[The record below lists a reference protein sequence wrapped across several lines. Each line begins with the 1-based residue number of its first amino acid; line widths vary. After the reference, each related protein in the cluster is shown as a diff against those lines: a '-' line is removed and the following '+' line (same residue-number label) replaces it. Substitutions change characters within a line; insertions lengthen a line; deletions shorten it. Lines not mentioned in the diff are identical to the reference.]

1 MGALGFG
8 LATALLWGILA
19 LTSARAAREDGPWTS
34 LAAYLLFGAL
44 VSVPAAFA
52 TGLPDAPASD
62 WAWAAATGVVIVGA
76 SLCWLAAVSTGK
88 VSLVTPIVATDGA
101 IAAVI
106 SIAIGERLGAGVGVA
121 LVVIVVGIVLVSLRG
136 GVHIHG
142 EGSGR
147 TVLLALG
154 AGVMFG
160 LTFVTG
166 AQPEELNALWIVAVG
181 RVVALVIALPI
192 VVSQGSSIRPSRA
205 ALPFIAV
212 TGAFDVLGYAAFIQ
226 GSHTSLAVAS
236 VVASQYVVVAVVGG
250 LLLFHERLT
259 RLQTVGILLTIAGVT
274 ALALVQAV

>member
-1 MGALGFG
+1 LAALGFG

-52 TGLPDAPASD
+52 TGLPAAPTSD

-101 IAAVI
+101 IAALI
-106 SIAIGERLGAGVGVA
+106 SIAIGERLGAGVGAA

-142 EGSGR
+142 QASGR

-192 VVSQGSSIRPSRA
+192 VISRGSSIRPSRA

-236 VVASQYVVVAVVGG
+236 VVASQYVVVAVLGG

-259 RLQTVGILLTIAGVT
+259 RLQTAGILLTIVGVT
-274 ALALVQAV
+274 TLALVQAV

>member
-1 MGALGFG
+1 
-8 LATALLWGILA
+8 
-19 LTSARAAREDGPWTS
+19 
-34 LAAYLLFGAL
+34 
-44 VSVPAAFA
+44 
-52 TGLPDAPASD
+52 
-62 WAWAAATGVVIVGA
+62 
-76 SLCWLAAVSTGK
+76 
-88 VSLVTPIVATDGA
+88 
-101 IAAVI
+101 
-106 SIAIGERLGAGVGVA
+106 
-121 LVVIVVGIVLVSLRG
+121 VIVVGIVLVSLRG